1 MFIVVSIRP
10 PGSEVGAMADTHET
24 VRKKQKMSKVWDHFR
39 LKEYNI
45 VQCDHCQAELAFH
58 SSTSTMISHL
68 NRKHPIVVSSST
80 SVDDASTPLGRPFMS
95 CSVKEA
101 ALLTESILNML
112 VADMRP
118 LSMVDDKG
126 FRKMISTF
134 NPKYSMPSLTYF
146 TNMMEKKHQEM
157 TAKLENV
164 LQDTECVALT
174 TDFWTSVATEAYLGV
189 TCHFL
194 GEDWEMKSL
203 YLTTMRLE
211 ERHAAADI
219 ADWLEETVAKFHIP
233 FTKVKVVVHDNG
245 ANVVAAAGILEDRH
259 GWASL
264 RCSGHTLNLVVQNTL
279 KNKDTIANC
288 VDSARCLVEHFNKS
302 ELACNKLKEK
312 QQEMGMVPLMLIQD
326 VSTQW
331 NSTYH
336 MLSRLLGQRWPVTA
350 ALSDPE
356 VNTIAKQHYLD
367 LNPEQWSLGEE
378 LAQVLGPFEGV
389 TEFLSGEQYVT
400 LSALPQLVHN
410 LKKSTLS
417 VAFKTASVRAFQ
429 AQVAEQITER
439 WQKLFL
445 FQPEGP
451 NTVLLAAAL
460 DPRFRKLK
468 FLPAEDV
475 FKVQCTIQSMA
486 LAVKK
491 KARESNESG
500 NEVTAKSKD
509 CLGTKYGSLLKSM
522 LGSSSDSSSSSDE
535 ENEDEN
541 EQLRQAVQRE
551 VLQYFGEQPLSKK
564 ENPLPWWKTNAI
576 RYPTLAKLAKSFL
589 AIPATSTSSERLFST
604 AGNFAPKR
612 RASLSSEH
620 VDMLTFLHCN
630 HKIL

>member
-1 MFIVVSIRP
+1 
-10 PGSEVGAMADTHET
+10 MADTHET

-68 NRKHPIVVSSST
+68 NRKHPVVVSSST
-80 SVDDASTPLGRPFMS
+80 GVDDTSTLVGRPVPS
-95 CSVKEA
+95 CSGKEA
-101 ALLTESILNML
+101 ALLTESILDML
-112 VADMRP
+112 VTDMRP
-118 LSMVDDKG
+118 LSMVEDKG
-126 FRKMISTF
+126 FRKMIWTL
-134 NPKYSMPSLTYF
+134 NPKYSIPSITYF
-146 TNMMEKKHQEM
+146 ISLMEKRHQEM
-157 TAKLENV
+157 AEKLRSV
-164 LQDTECVALT
+164 LHDTEFVALT
-174 TDFWTSVATEAYLGV
+174 TDVWTSVTAEAFLGV

-203 YLTTMRLE
+203 YLTTTRLE
-211 ERHAAADI
+211 ERHSAADI
-219 ADWLEETVAKFHIP
+219 ADWLEETAAKFNIP
-233 FTKVKVVVHDNG
+233 LRKVRAVVHDNE
-245 ANVVAAAGILEDRH
+245 ANVAGAAGILTERH
-259 GWASL
+259 GWTSVM
-264 RCSGHTLNLVVQNTL
+264 CSGHTLNLVVESTL
-279 KNKDTIANC
+279 KNKEAIANC
-288 VDSARCLVEHFNKS
+288 VDSARCLVEHFQRS
-302 ELACNKLKEK
+302 ELACTKLKEK
-312 QQEMGMVPLMLIQD
+312 QQQMGMPPQTLIQD
-326 VSTQW
+326 VSSRW

-350 ALSDPE
+350 ALSDPA
-356 VNTIAKQHYLD
+356 VTKQHHRDLD
-367 LNPEQWSLGEE
+367 PEQWNLSEE
-378 LAQVLGPFEGV
+378 LTQVLGPFEGA

-417 VAFKTASVRAFQ
+417 SAFKTASVRAFQ
-429 AQVAEQITER
+429 AQVAEQITAR

-445 FQPEGP
+445 FQPEAP

-491 KARESNESG
+491 QARQSNKSRHEA
-500 NEVTAKSKD
+500 TAKTKD
-509 CLGTKYGSLLKSM
+509 RLGRKYGSLLKSI
-522 LGSSSDSSSSSDE
+522 LGSSSDSSSSEEEDE
-535 ENEDEN
+535 E
-541 EQLRQAVQRE
+541 EQLSQAVQKE

-564 ENPLPWWKTNAI
+564 ENPLPWWRTNAA

-589 AIPATSTSSERLFST
+589 GIPATSTSSERLFST
-604 AGNFAPKR
+604 AGNTKR
-612 RASLSSEH
+612 RASLGSEQ

-630 HKIL
+630 HTLL